1 MSLENILKQEGWI
14 NQDDRDIGF
23 YNDYYKD
30 DYTIRLYDNNYVHIW
45 RKEYSTTE
53 EFGEFKKFIFNS
65 IVQPE
70 ELHLVLEFLK
80 NHIKINNE
88 RK

>member
-1 MSLENILKQEGWI
+1 MNLENILKQEGWV

-53 EFGEFKKFIFNS
+53 EFGKFEKFIFNS

-80 NHIKINNE
+80 NHIKN
-88 RK
+88 K